1 MKTKFS
7 EKILQKIR
15 QKNLRPRSKFFFVAR
30 NSLFWAGF
38 ILSIFAGA
46 AGFAVIL
53 AAIFGA
59 DFRFLISRKV
69 EFFFEILPIFWF
81 VFWILF
87 LIFAVA
93 NFRQTS
99 RGWRVRGAFL
109 FLGNFAASVFF
120 GAIFLAAIGIEKIE
134 NLESRLPRFGRE
146 NLIENRAR
154 RFHRPDFGR
163 LAGEILEI
171 SENIGG
177 EKNLTL
183 RDFRHEKIWK
193 IEFENVEIFGEIAV
207 GARVKIVGEKVSE
220 EVFRAEKIGEF
231 RRPPGFPPRSRGS
244 TNRATKK
251 HD

>member
-30 NSLFWAGF
+30 NLLFWAGF
-38 ILSIFAGA
+38 IFSIFAGA

-120 GAIFLAAIGIEKIE
+120 GAIFLTAIGIEKIE

-146 NLIENRAR
+146 NLVENRAR

-171 SENIGG
+171 ENMNSGLKPAVQFI
-177 EKNLTL
+177 L
-183 RDFRHEKIWK
+183 RDFRGEKIWK
-193 IEFENVEIFGEIAV
+193 IEFENAKIFGEIAV
-207 GARVKIVGEKVSE
+207 GARVKIVGEKVSK
-220 EVFRAEKIGEF
+220 EVFRARKIGEF
-231 RRPPGFPPRSRGS
+231 RRPLGFSPRSF
-244 TNRATKK
+244 
-251 HD
+251 